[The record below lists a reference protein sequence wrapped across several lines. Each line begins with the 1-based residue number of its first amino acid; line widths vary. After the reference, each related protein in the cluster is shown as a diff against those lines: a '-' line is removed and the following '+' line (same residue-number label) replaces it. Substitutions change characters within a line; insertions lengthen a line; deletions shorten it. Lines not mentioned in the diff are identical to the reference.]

1 MADTQLARGWQLPSN
16 AYMTFASRGR
26 PAGPRGQSGV
36 FRAGGRT
43 TAARLN
49 ASGYKTFGVGRPGAR
64 RAGGGY

>member
-43 TAARLN
+43 TAAMFN
-49 ASGYKTFGVGRPGAR
+49 ARAYKTFGVGRPGAR
-64 RAGGGY
+64 STRGGY